1 MSLIPVKDHHG
12 LYRDSVTGALV
23 NKNKN
28 DYESYMNTKETHQS
42 EKQRLDQ
49 VENELGEIKSL
60 LQALLN
66 K

>member
-28 DYESYMNTKETHQS
+28 DYESYMNTKETLQS
-42 EKQRLDQ
+42 EKQR
-49 VENELGEIKSL
+49 NEH
-60 LQALLN
+60 
-66 K
+66 